1 MSVTTHERPGVYS
14 EYDASSVVQGRQGR
28 KMVGMAAIHATAP
41 AGVPQTV
48 TSYEGA
54 LIAFGSTGGQD
65 MTELIRLA
73 LKNGAAGVVA
83 VPVADEEG
91 YEAAF
96 AALAAM
102 DDIGVVICDSVDRE
116 VQQSLRDSAAAASA
130 ARRERI
136 AVAAGGAGET
146 VTELLERAKALNSER
161 VVLVAPGGTDEEG
174 KAVSG
179 LSLAAAVAG
188 AIAGTTDPALPLGGA
203 VLSGLY
209 GLETTY
215 GDNDQDLL
223 IRGGVTPAERTGG
236 VTSVVR
242 GVTTRTT
249 TDGTADT
256 TWRELSTIL
265 VVDDVIPG
273 VREALRARFPRAK
286 NTAQTRGAVQ
296 SLVVEVLERK
306 LAAEVITGYDAVE
319 VTALADEPGIC
330 LVTFGFTVT
339 HGMDQ
344 IWLSAEVTV

>member
-1 MSVTTHERPGVYS
+1 MRRASMLRRSRAAFSRTLRSEEDWSHERDHTERPGCIRS
-14 EYDASSVVQGRQGR
+14 MMPPRWCRADRGERWWGWLPSTPRPRQG
-28 KMVGMAAIHATAP
+28 AP
-41 AGVPQTV
+41 DGDQLRGRADRLRQHR
-48 TSYEGA
+48 
-54 LIAFGSTGGQD
+54 GQD

-73 LKNGAAGVVA
+73 LKNRATGVVA

-161 VVLVAPGGTDEEG
+161 VVLVAPGAPTRKG
-174 KAVSG
+174 KPS
-179 LSLAAAVAG
+179 
-188 AIAGTTDPALPLGGA
+188 PASPGRSCGRGYCRDNRPRPPPGGA

-215 GDNDQDLL
+215 GDNDLDLL

-242 GVTTRTT
+242 GVTTHEPLPTGRRTPPGESCPPSWWWT
-249 TDGTADT
+249 T
-256 TWRELSTIL
+256 
-265 VVDDVIPG
+265 
-273 VREALRARFPRAK
+273 
-286 NTAQTRGAVQ
+286 
-296 SLVVEVLERK
+296 
-306 LAAEVITGYDAVE
+306 
-319 VTALADEPGIC
+319 
-330 LVTFGFTVT
+330 
-339 HGMDQ
+339 
-344 IWLSAEVTV
+344 

>member
-215 GDNDQDLL
+215 GDNDLDLL

-256 TWRELSTIL
+256 TL

-273 VREALRARFPRAK
+273 IRSALRSKFHRAK
-286 NTAQTRGAVQ
+286 NTEQSRGAIRSQV
-296 SLVVEVLERK
+296 VLELENRK
-306 LAAEVITGYDAVE
+306 EREIISGYDNVAVS
-319 VTALADEPGIC
+319 ADPDNP
-330 LVTFGFTVT
+330 TVCQVEFSFSAAQ
-339 HGMDQ
+339 GLNQ
-344 IWLSAEVTV
+344 IWLTAHITV

>member
-161 VVLVAPGGTDEEG
+161 VVLVAPGD
-174 KAVSG
+174 ARQ
-179 LSLAAAVAG
+179 AAAVAG
-188 AIAGTTDPALPLGGA
+188 AICGQTDPALPLGGA
-203 VLSGLY
+203 VLTGVAGPAERYTEQELD
-209 GLETTY
+209 T
-215 GDNDQDLL
+215 L
-223 IRGGVTPAERTGG
+223 ILGGVTTLEQAQGQCM
-236 VTSVVR
+236 VIR

-249 TDGTADT
+249 TGEAPDT
-256 TWRELSTIL
+256 TWRELGTIL

-273 VREALRARFPRAK
+273 IREALRARFPRAK
-286 NTAQTRGAVQ
+286 NTAQTRGAIRSQVI
-296 SLVVEVLERK
+296 LELERK
-306 LAAEVITGYDAVE
+306 LAAEIIAGYGE
-319 VTALADEPGIC
+319 VTVQALEDRPTVC
-330 LVTFGFTVT
+330 LVTFSFTVAL
-339 HGMDQ
+339 GLNQ
-344 IWLSAEVTV
+344 IWLSAQIAV

>member
-48 TSYEGA
+48 TSYESA

-188 AIAGTTDPALPLGGA
+188 AIAGTTDPALPLGGEGDGPRALPPGGEHVPTGEAAGDDGHKLCRPGHLAFHVLQQQPAAAGIVQPLAA
-203 VLSGLY
+203 VA
-209 GLETTY
+209 
-215 GDNDQDLL
+215 
-223 IRGGVTPAERTGG
+223 GGVHPRR
-236 VTSVVR
+236 SVQRVH
-242 GVTTRTT
+242 
-249 TDGTADT
+249 
-256 TWRELSTIL
+256 
-265 VVDDVIPG
+265 
-273 VREALRARFPRAK
+273 
-286 NTAQTRGAVQ
+286 AQA
-296 SLVVEVLERK
+296 
-306 LAAEVITGYDAVE
+306 
-319 VTALADEPGIC
+319 
-330 LVTFGFTVT
+330 
-339 HGMDQ
+339 
-344 IWLSAEVTV
+344 

>member
-83 VPVADEEG
+83 VPVADDEG

-215 GDNDQDLL
+215 GDNDLDLL
-223 IRGGVTPAERTGG
+223 IRGGVTPAELGG
-236 VTSVVR
+236 AGSDHTNHYR
-242 GVTTRTT
+242 R
-249 TDGTADT
+249 DG
-256 TWRELSTIL
+256 
-265 VVDDVIPG
+265 G
-273 VREALRARFPRAK
+273 HH
-286 NTAQTRGAVQ
+286 
-296 SLVVEVLERK
+296 LER
-306 LAAEVITGYDAVE
+306 AVHHPGGGRRDPRHPLRPAQQVPPGQE
-319 VTALADEPGIC
+319 HGAEPGGHP
-330 LVTFGFTVT
+330 LPGGAGAGEPKGAGD
-339 HGMDQ
+339 H
-344 IWLSAEVTV
+344 LRL